1 MAYITLA
8 KLFQSAKNVM
18 NVTKTQKRNTFLGD
32 SNWRPKNGG
41 NESASY
47 KAKHKKIIAHINRYN
62 YPELSDQELHTIRVI
77 AEALYQNIKTESDKH
92 SKFTEVLMKHLFKTN
107 KTLKVS
113 CTYNKS
119 FSANDSAVFPATTK

>member
-77 AEALYQNIKTESDKH
+77 AEALYQNIKTESDK
-92 SKFTEVLMKHLFKTN
+92 SLKMYRSLDEAFVQN
-107 KTLKVS
+107 KQNT
-113 CTYNKS
+113 KS
-119 FSANDSAVFPATTK
+119 